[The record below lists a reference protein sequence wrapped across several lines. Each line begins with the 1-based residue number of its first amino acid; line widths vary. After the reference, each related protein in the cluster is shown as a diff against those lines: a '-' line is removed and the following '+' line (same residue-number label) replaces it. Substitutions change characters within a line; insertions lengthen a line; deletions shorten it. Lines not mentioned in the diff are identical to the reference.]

1 MGDDITTTL
10 VADRDIDLG
19 LRAAALDLCRAT
31 FGTRFSDDDADHTGG
46 GVRLLIYDEG
56 LLVGHAA
63 VVPRRIEIGE
73 RVLRAGYVEGV
84 AVLPEH
90 QGRGLGTRLMRAVDA
105 VVERDGYEVGVL
117 STGRH
122 SFYERVGW
130 QRWQGPSFV
139 RNADG
144 LRRTPD
150 EDDGLMVLVVGATPD
165 LDPTAPITCE
175 ARPGDDW

>member
-1 MGDDITTTL
+1 VGDDITTTL
-10 VADRDIDLG
+10 VDDSEIDPG

-31 FGTRFSDDDADHTGG
+31 FGERFSDDDADHTCG
-46 GVRLLIYDEG
+46 GVRLLVYEAG

-63 VVPRRIEIGE
+63 VVPRRIEVGDL
-73 RVLRAGYVEGV
+73 VLRAGYVEGV

-90 QGRGLGTRLMRAVDA
+90 QGRRVGTRLMRGVSAA
-105 VVERDGYEVGVL
+105 IERDTFEIGVL

-122 SFYERVGW
+122 AFYERVGW
-130 QRWQGPSFV
+130 QRWRGPSYV
-139 RNADG
+139 RYADG

-150 EDDGLMVLVVGATPD
+150 EDDGLLVLIPRASAAVD
-165 LDPTAPITCE
+165 LTASITCE